1 MFGERIGQLAP
12 SEAVRAAAEIYL
24 PAPQIPMLFMGE
36 EWGSKTPFPFFCD
49 FAPDLALLVARGR
62 REEFSEFF
70 DPEDD
75 GRIPDP
81 GAEETFRRAVLHW
94 ASLDEPEHTGR
105 LKLYGELLALRR
117 GKIVPRLAGIPGD
130 VAAYQIVDDRGPSV
144 QWTLGDGSTL
154 ALLANL
160 GPEPLDDPE
169 WPPGERLSASED
181 VTGHRQ
187 DLPGWSVLWHL
198 AE

>member
-1 MFGERIGQLAP
+1 
-12 SEAVRAAAEIYL
+12 
-24 PAPQIPMLFMGE
+24 MGE
-36 EWGSKTPFPFFCD
+36 EWASKTPFPFFCD

-62 REEFSEFF
+62 REEFSRFF

-81 GAEETFRRAVLHW
+81 GAEETFRRAVLDW
-94 ASLDEPEHTGR
+94 ASLDEPEHSGR

-117 GKIVPRLAGIPGD
+117 EKIVPRLVGIPGD
-130 VAAYQIVDDRGPSV
+130 GAAYQIVDDRGLSV
-144 QWTLGDGSTL
+144 QWTLADGSTL

-169 WPPGERLSASED
+169 WPPGERLYASED

-187 DLPGWSVLWHL
+187 ELPGWSVLWHL